1 MKKLNT
7 LCKSTT
13 TLDLQTVIL
22 VLSYLNIWKVYLL
35 VYIVV
40 FILFSCFV
48 LASWAKL
55 NSENLSRK
63 TILTK

>member
-35 VYIVV
+35 SSIYRSFYIV
-40 FILFSCFV
+40 LLV
-48 LASWAKL
+48 LYWPA
-55 NSENLSRK
+55 ELSLIVK
-63 TILTK
+63 T